1 MVSKKKQITSTIGD
15 NTKLSLSI
23 YWTTKFLFSIIILY
37 ITYKLAKK
45 ITYMII
51 KQIKKSSDRKKLII
65 YQLSDII
72 FYIVFGIGVLIAL
85 VNLGVQ
91 TATIITLLGTMM
103 VTIGFAL
110 QSTLANIFSGVG
122 IALAD
127 NFRIGDNI
135 RILSPYFKENVEGE
149 VYDLNIS
156 YVILKEK
163 KTQQVIYA
171 PNAIVSSNVVVNMSR
186 HNMKTSEN

>member
-163 KTQQVIYA
+163 KTQQFIYV